1 MSLRESVVQLSSKKV
16 MFFWVINT
24 NYNYINIKFING
36 ILGRRQLFKLD
47 LVKLKQHSVVKV
59 GEWLSLREGTG
70 LNITDFAVFFDQN
83 NPPNVTLVVITI
95 LVCYSINYFLI
106 TASSLLFFVLLIM
119 VMIILLA

>member
-1 MSLRESVVQLSSKKV
+1 ML
-16 MFFWVINT
+16 
-24 NYNYINIKFING
+24 
-36 ILGRRQLFKLD
+36 LGRRQLFKLD

-95 LVCYSINYFLI
+95 LVCYYNINFN
-106 TASSLLFFVLLIM
+106 FN
-119 VMIILLA
+119 

>member
-1 MSLRESVVQLSSKKV
+1 M
-16 MFFWVINT
+16 
-24 NYNYINIKFING
+24 NIKFING
-36 ILGRRQLFKLD
+36 ILLGRRQLFKLD

-95 LVCYSINYFLI
+95 LVCYNYNYNFNSHYRKLI
-106 TASSLLFFVLLIM
+106 IIFFIF
-119 VMIILLA
+119 